1 MMMLILLERK
11 ARLFSNKEDKQKDI
25 IQVFVEK
32 VTATDN
38 IDDIR
43 INIVVTVRFLTGV
56 EDGT

>member
-1 MMMLILLERK
+1 MERK